1 MVTMLALPDRYVSAV
16 EKALTQV
23 TRPVLVWLEFQDCA
37 GNSESMLRTS
47 DPTVADFVLDLVSW
61 EYHELIMA
69 GAGKQAE
76 EALERVVRE
85 HKGEYIAVVEGAIP
99 TADGGVYCTIGG
111 KTALEIAKH
120 VCTNAA
126 ANIAVGA
133 CAWDGGIVKS
143 NPNPTGA
150 LGLQE
155 AIPGLNVVNLGGCP
169 HNPANTAAVLVHYL
183 TFHEMP
189 ALDQYNRPLFAYGN
203 IIHDQCERRA
213 HYDAGRFVESWGDEG
228 HRKGYCLY
236 KMGCKG
242 PEATYNCPTV
252 RWNDGTSWPVKSGHG
267 CIACASNRF
276 WDTKSPFYERL
287 PSVPGF
293 AADIDAGKLGLVL
306 TGGMAAGITLHGIA
320 SAGRAQMRP
329 RGEESSG
336 VTEIGRGSGLI
347 EREGP
352 PGKS

>member
-1 MVTMLALPDRYVSAV
+1 MVAMLALPPRYVSAV
-16 EKALTQV
+16 TKALSQT

-47 DPTVADFVLDLVSW
+47 NPTVAEFVLDLLSW

-76 EALERVVRE
+76 DALERVVRE

-99 TADGGVYCTIGG
+99 TADGGVYCTIAGR
-111 KTALEIAKH
+111 TALQIAKH
-120 VCTNAA
+120 VCTNSAF
-126 ANIAVGA
+126 NIAVGA
-133 CAWDGGIVKS
+133 CAWDGGLVRS

-150 LGLQE
+150 VGLEE
-155 AIPGLNVVNLGGCP
+155 AVPGITVVNLGGCP

-183 TFHEMP
+183 TFHDLP
-189 ALDQYNRPLFAYGN
+189 ALDQYRRPLFAYGN

-213 HYDAGRFVESWGDEG
+213 HYDAGRFVEAWGDEG

-267 CIACASNRF
+267 CIACASYRF
-276 WDTKSPFYERL
+276 WDTKSPFYKRV
-287 PSVPGF
+287 PSIPGF
-293 AADIDAGKLGLVL
+293 PADVDAGKVGLWL
-306 TGGMAAGITLHGIA
+306 TGGMAVGVALHGLVSI
-320 SAGRAQMRP
+320 GRAQIRP
-329 RGEESSG
+329 KGEEAAG
-336 VTEIGRGSGLI
+336 ATVIGKGSGII